1 MMNITLIACNKDRT
15 TGKPSCAGRGSEAL
29 ITQLEE
35 AINKADLP
43 VSVDRVRCL
52 GECLKGPNMRIAPG
66 GSFYYGV
73 SEETLPT
80 ILADLK
86 AALEKSAI
94 APAP

>member
-29 ITQLEE
+29 IIQLEE
-35 AINKADLP
+35 AINKAGLP
-43 VSVDRVRCL
+43 VSIDRVRCL

-73 SEETLPT
+73 SEQTLPE
-80 ILADLK
+80 ILVDLK
-86 AALEKSAI
+86 AALAKAAST
-94 APAP
+94 P